1 MPASYPR
8 PWWVGF
14 LVGFVLALLSLAAGL
29 WQLGI
34 VAAGVAGYLSGKGR
48 AGAIRGVQ
56 AVGPAWIV
64 WLLALSL
71 ASPIVDDLV
80 VLMAGSSEGAGAS
93 SCSSWCSSRSSWG
106 CSAGSR
112 AGTSRRS
119 WPARR
124 RRRRRLRPR
133 RRRERA
139 PSVSGLRIGSGN
151 HHPAFKYQAGSF
163 PRTRGGTPR
172 EREQIS
178 WRNG

>member
-80 VLMAGSSEGAGAS
+80 VLMGGIIGGGWGVIVLLLVLIPILMGLFGGLAGGYLAEIMA
-93 SCSSWCSSRSSWG
+93 
-106 CSAGSR
+106 
-112 AGTSRRS
+112 
-119 WPARR
+119 
-124 RRRRRLRPR
+124 
-133 RRRERA
+133 RA
-139 PSVSGLRIGSGN
+139 PEKTEAP
-151 HHPAFKYQAGSF
+151 PAPPS
-163 PRTRGGTPR
+163 P
-172 EREQIS
+172 
-178 WRNG
+178 